1 MGELALRHTY
11 SNILSDRRALGLT
24 FAALCLALPSRAVAQ
39 RRNCAQARAVLLN
52 ETSTRTESYVEMATM
67 VNCGDA
73 APGTIVK
80 MLRQFAPRSA
90 GDTLARQGAWA
101 LLDTRLV
108 DSIGVLALDVNQ
120 TTERRLFFLRL
131 LTRSAAL
138 NAAVDDRGIH
148 NPETPS
154 VLLAAGDA
162 GGVLGT
168 SPPTAE
174 SRKRA
179 RATIQTMGLRDP
191 DPTLRKLAGLVYEEL
206 KYYMPY
212 DHQ

>member
-1 MGELALRHTY
+1 MGELTLRHTHLK
-11 SNILSDRRALGLT
+11 ILGDRRALGLT

-39 RRNCAQARAVLLN
+39 RRNCDQARAVLLN

-108 DSIGVLALDVNQ
+108 DSIRVLALDVNQ
-120 TTERRLFFLRL
+120 TTERRLFLLRL

-138 NAAVDDRGIH
+138 NAAVNESQMNSDA
-148 NPETPS
+148 PS
-154 VLLAAGDA
+154 VLTAVLHP

-174 SRKRA
+174 SRNRA

-206 KYYMPY
+206 KDYMP
-212 DHQ
+212 DASP

>member
-1 MGELALRHTY
+1 MGELALRHTHLK
-11 SNILSDRRALGLT
+11 ILSDRRALGLT
-24 FAALCLALPSRAVAQ
+24 CAVLCLALPSGAVAQ
-39 RRNCAQARAVLLN
+39 RRNCDQARAVLLN

-108 DSIGVLALDVNQ
+108 DSIGVLALDVNE
-120 TTERRLFFLRL
+120 TIERRLFFLRL

-138 NAAVDDRGIH
+138 NAAVNESQMNSDA
-148 NPETPS
+148 PS
-154 VLLAAGDA
+154 VLTSVIHP

-168 SPPTAE
+168 RPPTAE
-174 SRKRA
+174 SRNRA

-206 KYYMPY
+206 KDYMP
-212 DHQ
+212 DASP

>member
-1 MGELALRHTY
+1 
-11 SNILSDRRALGLT
+11 
-24 FAALCLALPSRAVAQ
+24 
-39 RRNCAQARAVLLN
+39 
-52 ETSTRTESYVEMATM
+52 MATM

-138 NAAVDDRGIH
+138 NAAVNESQMNSDA
-148 NPETPS
+148 PS
-154 VLLAAGDA
+154 VLTSVIHP

-168 SPPTAE
+168 RPPTAE
-174 SRKRA
+174 SRNRA